1 MYISE
6 SVKYAPKLVLNY
18 QLHTQ
23 RQNNDLANLDF
34 MINKHLLMLIAC
46 YPVQQQKILTQIS
59 LSTGRQSVAAKNIT
73 TMALCQLVKSL
84 EGQVVTKIRDLIEH
98 GDDRMGNFSA
108 KNDWKVTLLLIKQSK
123 SLILPLPYQY
133 TTVKPTICSNAFQ
146 WVV

>member
-1 MYISE
+1 
-6 SVKYAPKLVLNY
+6 
-18 QLHTQ
+18 
-23 RQNNDLANLDF
+23 
-34 MINKHLLMLIAC
+34 
-46 YPVQQQKILTQIS
+46 
-59 LSTGRQSVAAKNIT
+59 
-73 TMALCQLVKSL
+73 MALCQLVKSL